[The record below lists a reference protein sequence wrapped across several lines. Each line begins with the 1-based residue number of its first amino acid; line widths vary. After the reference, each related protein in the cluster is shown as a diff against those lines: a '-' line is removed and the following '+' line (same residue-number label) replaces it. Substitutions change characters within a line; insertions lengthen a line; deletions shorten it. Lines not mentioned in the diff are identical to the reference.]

1 MILFGRPLGVEVAIV
16 AEIGVNHEG
25 DVEAASRLIK
35 AAGSAG
41 ADAVKLQSYTPD
53 RLASSVDPVRLQRV
67 RRFALSVEA
76 HERLFSEAAGNGVRL
91 FSTAVTEDW
100 VPWLA
105 AHCPAIKI
113 ASGDLTFEPVIRAA
127 AGSGRVVILSTG
139 CGDLAEVDRAVDW
152 VAREV
157 GIDAIR
163 DHLVLMHCVSAYP
176 APAAQANLL
185 SIQFM
190 RDRYGVEVGYSNHVI
205 GPDVPLAAVAL
216 GASVIELHFTDC
228 REGREFRDHQ
238 LSVLPQELAEFV
250 ARARAV
256 SAARGSMSKGA
267 QECELS
273 IRDAIRKGVVAARD
287 LAAGTVLAR
296 ADLMY
301 ARPATEVSSGKFE
314 EVIGRSLPVDVKRGM
329 PIPRSVLGA

>member
-1 MILFGRPLGVEVAIV
+1 MILFGRQLGVEVAII

-35 AAGSAG
+35 AAASAG

-53 RLASSVDPVRLQRV
+53 RLASAVDQVRLQRV
-67 RRFALSVEA
+67 TRFALSTRA
-76 HERLFSEAAGNGVRL
+76 HERLFAEAASNGVRL

-100 VPWLA
+100 VPWIA
-105 AHCPAIKI
+105 AHSPAVKI
-113 ASGDLTFEPVIRAA
+113 ASGDLTFETVIRAA

-139 CGDLAEVDRAVDW
+139 CGDVAEVDRAVDW

-157 GIDAIR
+157 GIDALPDR
-163 DHLVLMHCVSAYP
+163 LVLMHCVSAYP

-185 SIQFM
+185 SIPFM
-190 RDRYGVEVGYSNHVI
+190 RNRYGVEVGYSNHVI
-205 GPDVPLAAVAL
+205 GPDIPLAAVAL

-238 LSVLPQELAEFV
+238 LSVLPQELADFV
-250 ARARAV
+250 GRARAV
-256 SAARGSMSKGA
+256 SVARGSLSKGA
-267 QECELS
+267 QECEFAS
-273 IRDAIRKGVVAARD
+273 RDAMRKGVVAARD
-287 LAAGTVLAR
+287 LACGTILVR

-301 ARPATEVSSGKFE
+301 ARPATDVASGQMDQL
-314 EVIGRSLPVDVKRGM
+314 IGRALPVDLKRGM
-329 PIPRSVLGA
+329 PIPRLTLEH

>member
-1 MILFGRPLGVEVAIV
+1 MILFGRQLGIEVAII

-35 AAGSAG
+35 AAASAG

-53 RLASSVDPVRLQRV
+53 RLASAVDPVRLQRV
-67 RRFALSVEA
+67 TRFALSMQA
-76 HERLFSEAAGNGVRL
+76 HERLFAEAVSHGVRL

-105 AHCPAIKI
+105 ANSPAVKI

-127 AGSGRVVILSTG
+127 ASSGRVVILSTG
-139 CGDLAEVDRAVDW
+139 CGDVAEVDRAVDW

-157 GIDAIR
+157 GSDALR

-176 APAAQANLL
+176 APAGQANLL
-185 SIQFM
+185 SVPFM

-205 GPDVPLAAVAL
+205 GPDIPLAAVAL

-228 REGREFRDHQ
+228 REGRDFRDHQ
-238 LSVLPQELAEFV
+238 LSVLPQELADFV
-250 ARARAV
+250 VRARAV
-256 SAARGSMSKGA
+256 CAARGSLSKSA
-267 QECELS
+267 QECELAS
-273 IRDAIRKGVVAARD
+273 RDAIRKGVVAARD

-301 ARPATEVSSGKFE
+301 ARPATEVSSGQLEK
-314 EVIGRSLPVDVKRGM
+314 VIGRALAVDLKRGM
-329 PIPRSVLGA
+329 PIPRSVLGV